1 MKITNIK
8 VNNFHCY
15 DEVTFELHPS
25 FNVLVGINGTGK
37 TSLLEAM
44 RIAVGSLFYGFDKIE
59 RRIACPSIQ
68 TDDVRLENK
77 ESQYP
82 SVVNATF
89 SIDKNEPVTLTR
101 ALEKYN
107 GKTKFVGSTA
117 FKVYSEQLQRDVRS
131 GSAVL
136 PLIAYYSVRRY
147 KKDGNKVDI
156 SPEGSRLRG
165 YYNILDTETN
175 VKSFLDAIK
184 TETLWELQ
192 HSSKSSLL
200 CAIKEAVRVCVPE
213 CESIEYDI
221 RKDKIYIKQ
230 IHDGI
235 VPFHM
240 LSDGV
245 RSMLGLVVELACRCY
260 LLNPMYEELA
270 AMKTKGIVMID
281 EIDLHL
287 HPEWQKHIVADL
299 HAAFPNI
306 QFIVTTHSPLVL
318 GGMKEGEIFNIAD
331 KKVFMFPNQYGMD
344 ANATLV
350 SMGTT
355 AQNNEVGDLVSKY
368 SLMIEEGLGSSDE
381 AVSIRENLVALIG
394 ENHPQM
400 QQLDTMFHLYN

>member
-1 MKITNIK
+1 MKINSVK
-8 VNNFHCY
+8 VKNFHCY
-15 DEVTFELHPS
+15 DDVSLELNPS

-59 RRIACPSIQ
+59 KRIACPNILP
-68 TDDVRLENK
+68 DDVRLENK

-82 SVVNATF
+82 SIISATF
-89 SIDKNEPVTLTR
+89 SLGNNEHVTLTR
-101 ALEKYN
+101 AIEKYH
-107 GKTKFVGSTA
+107 GKTKFVDSTT
-117 FKVYSEQLQRDVRS
+117 FKRFSEQLQQDVRN
-131 GSAVL
+131 GNAIL

-147 KKDGNKVDI
+147 KKDGGKIDV

-165 YYNILDTETN
+165 YYNVLDTETN

-192 HSSKSSLL
+192 HGRKSPLL
-200 CAIKEAVRVCVPE
+200 CTIKEAVRTCVPE
-213 CESIEYDI
+213 CESVEYDV

-230 IHDGI
+230 IHDGV

-245 RSMLGLVVELACRCY
+245 RSMLGLVVEMACRCY
-260 LLNPMYEELA
+260 LLNPMYEDLA
-270 AMKTKGIVMID
+270 AMKTEGIVMID

-299 HAAFPNI
+299 HTAFPNI

-318 GGMKEGEIFNIAD
+318 GGMKKGEIFNIAD
-331 KKVFMFPNQYGMD
+331 KKVFTFPNQYGMD
-344 ANATLV
+344 A
-350 SMGTT
+350 MC
-355 AQNNEVGDLVSKY
+355 
-368 SLMIEEGLGSSDE
+368 
-381 AVSIRENLVALIG
+381 
-394 ENHPQM
+394 
-400 QQLDTMFHLYN
+400 